1 MAHDASS
8 DGWLVEADSESRPEA
23 PAGPLGGWAAKSI
36 EHTAFLWRAPGSDQR
51 EPHAA
56 ACWDDSRPGAKLR
69 ASYTETDLRFVQ
81 ATSSRSLC
89 TQQTALKNSGKY
101 EESRS
106 TGLRLRKVVLLLR
119 QSLKLT
125 PRRYPASD
133 VKFFPYYR
141 GAADFYTVQ
150 SPHRAEGP
158 SRRGAPGCDGSSIG
172 TNDLWYPELSYETTS
187 TQGLRE
193 PNKKGPSKSPAK
205 SIAPAA
211 WRASWY
217 SGCRP
222 SFRKTL

>member
-1 MAHDASS
+1 MIVVHARSSAH
-8 DGWLVEADSESRPEA
+8 PFQ
-23 PAGPLGGWAAKSI
+23 KQ
-36 EHTAFLWRAPGSDQR
+36 T
-51 EPHAA
+51 
-56 ACWDDSRPGAKLR
+56 CDSRRQLLR
-69 ASYTETDLRFVQ
+69 HKRVRHRRPWKT
-81 ATSSRSLC
+81 
-89 TQQTALKNSGKY
+89 SGKY

-150 SPHRAEGP
+150 SLHRADGP
-158 SRRGAPGCDGSSIG
+158 SRRGAPGGDGSSIG
-172 TNDLWYPELSYETTS
+172 TNDLWNPELYYETTS

-193 PNKKGPSKSPAK
+193 PNKIGPSKSPAK
-205 SIAPAA
+205 SVAPAA

-222 SFRKTL
+222 RFRKTL